1 MSETDLLFSQGK
13 LRNFEG
19 SSRTIEGINRWIHVT
34 TGRLSSSALISVS
47 GQEELSIISS
57 SSDLARLIVLSA
69 HKQGGHK
76 MASDTIART
85 RLIAYIH
92 RPGKLVKS
100 VLESCTLCKLKRE
113 VKSQQLIGKLPLD
126 MVFQLHPLKKYL

>member
-19 SSRTIEGINRWIHVT
+19 SSRTIEGINRLIHVT
-34 TGRLSSSALISVS
+34 TGRLSRSALIAVL
-47 GQEELSIISS
+47 GQEELPTISS

-76 MASDTIART
+76 IASDTIART
-85 RLIAYIH
+85 WLIAYIN
-92 RPGKLVKS
+92 RPGNLVRS
-100 VLESCTLCKLKRE
+100 VLDSCTLCKLKKE
-113 VKSQQLIGKLPLD
+113 NNSQQLIGKLPLNK
-126 MVFQLHPLKKYL
+126 VCPTPSF